1 MTTNTHRRKLDK
13 APITLA
19 LCQIRF
25 SPLADMATYAS
36 KVQVALRKDGYRLD
50 MSGQVQEIVFGPQGP
65 QVRPFDRWEFLNV
78 EKSRSAVLT
87 GQFAAFQTTVYTNFE
102 DFVPEVIRLMDAL
115 TAAGADVLIM
125 RVGLRYVN
133 AIIPSKGKNWRSY
146 LAPTLHGIQLPAV
159 TSPLSA
165 YHVFGET
172 SHGRL
177 LARMTQNTEGMLVP
191 IEMGQQ
197 NLALQTQ
204 APPAGTTVTLVD
216 IDHFKEWNKDFPE
229 YQPATMQRL
238 LWDLKGVTYEAF
250 RSFVTDS
257 AVEEWK

>member
-1 MTTNTHRRKLDK
+1 MTTNAHRRKLDK

-25 SPLADMATYAS
+25 SPIRDIATYVP
-36 KVQVALRKDGYRLD
+36 KVQVALRQAGYRLD

-65 QVRPFDRWEFLNV
+65 QTRPFDRWEFLNV
-78 EKSRSAVLT
+78 EKSRSVIIT
-87 GQFAAFQTTVYTNFE
+87 EQFAAFQTTVYTNFE

-115 TAAGADVLIM
+115 VGAGADILIT

-133 AIIPSKGKNWRSY
+133 AIVPSNGKNWRSY
-146 LAPTLHGIQLPAV
+146 VGPGLHGIHL
-159 TSPLSA
+159 TSMTGALAA

-172 SHGRL
+172 THGRL
-177 LARMTQNTEGMLVP
+177 LARMTQNSEGMLVP

-197 NLALQTQ
+197 NLALQRQ
-204 APPAGTTVTLVD
+204 PPAPGTTITLVD
-216 IDHFKEWNKDFPE
+216 IDHFKEWNKDFID
-229 YQPATMQRL
+229 YQPKAMEQL
-238 LWDLKGVTYEAF
+238 LWDLKAVTYDVF
-250 RSFVTDS
+250 RSFVTES